1 MESSTAE
8 FLERQPAF
16 ERLSMFFVRISAARA
31 WAWETGRRWQPT
43 HVRDE
48 SRWPYRR
55 SYGHAPEGQSGVR
68 ARSRILVEGAMALPV
83 THGGGVLFAS

>member
-31 WAWETGRRWQPT
+31 WAWETGRRLPPT

-48 SRWPYRR
+48 SRWQYRR
-55 SYGHAPEGQSGVR
+55 SYGHASEGQSGFR
-68 ARSRILVEGAMALPV
+68 ARSCILVEGAMALPV
-83 THGGGVLFAS
+83 THGGGVPFAS